1 MKGFDG
7 DEFCLLGPFF
17 MQTAG
22 FLNVSGIFFAVVD
35 WLPGLIVSLLL
46 LANNGKA
53 YSAEDLL
60 HRVSVNAAGIPAATM
75 IRSGAQVWTGQILP
89 QKIEGIAV
97 EEQLHDCIT
106 QLEQLLNGSGSS
118 LSLAARLHVCAAS
131 GEHLRAV
138 MEELPGHFPK
148 GRCPAISYV
157 VSRLPDGALVGLDV
171 VASRESPSKLAV
183 SRRTEVAILPE
194 GQKIFIAGQA
204 EPSQGLEEA
213 TAKTLESLSRTLKFL
228 GRTDPDIVQL
238 KAFVQPM
245 SEADVVRQAVGK
257 FYGEAEVPPLVL
269 VEWDSNAE
277 VPIEIELVAWGGP
290 VETGRAVLEFV
301 TPPDMTRS
309 PVYSRVCRTQHPV
322 TIFVGSLHGEQST
335 TDTDPV
341 RNAEVEVAS
350 LFGKL
355 ENILQ
360 ECGSDLRHM
369 TKATYYVSS
378 EPVSQSLNVQRRK
391 WYDPERPPAA
401 SKAMVTSAGSSKPGM
416 TLDMIAIPALPQ

>member
-1 MKGFDG
+1 
-7 DEFCLLGPFF
+7 
-17 MQTAG
+17 MQPAG
-22 FLNVSGIFFAVVD
+22 FLNVAGIFHAVVF
-35 WLPGLIVSLLL
+35 WLPGLLVSLLL
-46 LANNGKA
+46 ADYGRA
-53 YSAEDLL
+53 YGAEDSL
-60 HRVSVNAAGIPAATM
+60 HRVSENAAGIPAATM
-75 IRSGAQVWTGQILP
+75 IRSGVQVWTGQILP

-138 MEELPGHFPK
+138 MEKLPGHFPK

-157 VSRLPDGALVGLDV
+157 VSRLPDGALVGLDA
-171 VASRESPSKLAV
+171 VASRESTSELAV
-183 SRRTEVAILPE
+183 SRRPKVAILPE

-204 EPSQGLEEA
+204 EPSQRLEEA

-228 GRTDPDIVQL
+228 GRTDQDIVQL

-245 SEADVVRQAVGK
+245 SEAEGVRKAVEK
-257 FYGEAEVPPLVL
+257 FYGEAEAPPLVL
-269 VEWDSNAE
+269 VEWNSSAE

-301 TPPDMTRS
+301 TPPEMTRS

-322 TIFVGSLHGEQST
+322 TIFVGSLHGEQLT

-350 LFGKL
+350 LFGNL
-355 ENILQ
+355 ENILKD
-360 ECGSDLRHM
+360 CGSDLRHM

-401 SKAMVTSAGSSKPGM
+401 SKAMVTSAGSSKLGM
-416 TLDMIAIPALPQ
+416 TMDMIAIPEGPQ

>member
-1 MKGFDG
+1 
-7 DEFCLLGPFF
+7 

-22 FLNVSGIFFAVVD
+22 FLNVSGIFYAVVD
-35 WLPGLIVSLLL
+35 WLPGLLVSLLL
-46 LANNGKA
+46 ADHGRA
-53 YSAEDLL
+53 YGVEDSL
-60 HRVSVNAAGIPAATM
+60 HRVSENAAGIPAATM

-118 LSLAARLHVCAAS
+118 LSQAARLHVCAS
-131 GEHLRAV
+131 SEEHLLAM
-138 MEELPGHFPK
+138 MERIPGHFPK

-157 VSRLPDGALVGLDV
+157 VSRLPDGALAGLDV
-171 VASRESPSKLAV
+171 VASRASTAELAV
-183 SRRTEVAILPE
+183 SRRSEVAILPE

-213 TAKTLESLSRTLKFL
+213 TAKTLDSLSRTLKFL
-228 GRTDPDIVQL
+228 GRTDQDIVQL

-257 FYGEAEVPPLVL
+257 FYGEADVPPLVL
-269 VEWDSNAE
+269 VEWNSSAE
-277 VPIEIELVAWGGP
+277 VPVEIELVAWGGP
-290 VETGRAVLEFV
+290 LESGRAVLEFV
-301 TPPDMTRS
+301 TPPEMTHS

-322 TIFVGSLHGEQST
+322 TIFVGSLHGEQSVS
-335 TDTDPV
+335 DVDSGV
-341 RNAEVEVAS
+341 DSGSSAEAEVAS

-360 ECGSDLRHM
+360 DCGSDLRHM

-401 SKAMVTSAGSSKPGM
+401 SKAMVTSAGSSKLGM
-416 TLDMIAIPALPQ
+416 TLDMIAIPEVPQ

>member
-1 MKGFDG
+1 MVF
-7 DEFCLLGPFF
+7 
-17 MQTAG
+17 
-22 FLNVSGIFFAVVD
+22 
-35 WLPGLIVSLLL
+35 WLPGLLVSLLL
-46 LANNGKA
+46 ADYGRA
-53 YSAEDLL
+53 YGAEDSL
-60 HRVSVNAAGIPAATM
+60 HRVSENAAGIPAATM
-75 IRSGAQVWTGQILP
+75 IRSGVQVWTGQILP

-138 MEELPGHFPK
+138 MEKLPGHFPK

-157 VSRLPDGALVGLDV
+157 VSRLPDGALVGLDA
-171 VASRESPSKLAV
+171 VASRESTSELAV
-183 SRRTEVAILPE
+183 SRRPKVAILPE

-204 EPSQGLEEA
+204 EPSQRLEEA

-228 GRTDPDIVQL
+228 GRTDQDIVQL

-245 SEADVVRQAVGK
+245 SEAEGVRKAVEK
-257 FYGEAEVPPLVL
+257 FYGEAEAPPLVL
-269 VEWDSNAE
+269 VEWNSSAE

-301 TPPDMTRS
+301 TPPEMTRS

-322 TIFVGSLHGEQST
+322 TIFVGSLHGEQLT

-350 LFGKL
+350 LFGNL
-355 ENILQ
+355 ENILKD
-360 ECGSDLRHM
+360 CGSDLRHM

-401 SKAMVTSAGSSKPGM
+401 SKAMVTSAGSSKLGM
-416 TLDMIAIPALPQ
+416 TMDMIAIPEGPQ

>member
-1 MKGFDG
+1 
-7 DEFCLLGPFF
+7 

-22 FLNVSGIFFAVVD
+22 FLTMTGVLYAVGD
-35 WLPGLIVSLLL
+35 WLPGLLVSLLL
-46 LANNGKA
+46 LLANHSKA
-53 YSAEDLL
+53 DSAEDLL

-89 QKIEGIAV
+89 RKNDSMVGK
-97 EEQLHDCIT
+97 QLQDCVT
-106 QLEQLLNGSGSS
+106 QLEQVLMASGSS
-118 LSLAARLHVCAAS
+118 LSLTARLHVCAAS
-131 GEHLRAV
+131 EQHLRAV

-171 VASRESPSKLAV
+171 VASRESTSELAV
-183 SRRTEVAILPE
+183 SRRPEVAILPE

-204 EPSQGLEEA
+204 EPSQRLEEA

-228 GRTDPDIVQL
+228 GRTDQDIVQL

-245 SEADVVRQAVGK
+245 SEVDVVRQAVGK
-257 FYGEAEVPPLVL
+257 FYGESDVPPLVL
-269 VEWDSNAE
+269 VEWNSNAE

-290 VETGRAVLEFV
+290 VESERAVLEFL

-355 ENILQ
+355 ENILKD
-360 ECGSDLRHM
+360 CDSDLRHM

-378 EPVSQSLNVQRRK
+378 ESVSQSLNVQRRK

-401 SKAMVTSAGSSKPGM
+401 SKAMVTSTGSSKRGM
-416 TLDMIAIPALPQ
+416 TLDMIAIPEGPQ